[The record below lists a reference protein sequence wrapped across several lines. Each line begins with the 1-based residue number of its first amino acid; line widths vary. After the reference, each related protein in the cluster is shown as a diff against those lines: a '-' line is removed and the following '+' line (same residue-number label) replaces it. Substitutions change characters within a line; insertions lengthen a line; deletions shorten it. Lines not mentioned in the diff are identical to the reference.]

1 MPLVP
6 KTAWRE
12 LKYIEYPLNDDE
24 KEEFYEFG
32 LYLQIFGP
40 TTEVENPL
48 VIIATPKLTKLTEV
62 EDPTSDTIEDDDF
75 QDNQQLGLDMP
86 KKNWIS

>member
-1 MPLVP
+1 M
-6 KTAWRE
+6 
-12 LKYIEYPLNDDE
+12 
-24 KEEFYEFG
+24 
-32 LYLQIFGP
+32 
-40 TTEVENPL
+40 
-48 VIIATPKLTKLTEV
+48 PKLTKLMEV

>member
-6 KTAWRE
+6 ETTWRE

-24 KEEFYEFG
+24 KEEVYEVR
-32 LYLQIFGP
+32 LCLRIFGP
-40 TTEVENPL
+40 TIELENPL
-48 VIIATPKLTKLTEV
+48 VIIAMPKLTKLMEV

-75 QDNQQLGLDMP
+75 QDN
-86 KKNWIS
+86 

>member
-6 KTAWRE
+6 KTAWKE
-12 LKYIEYPLNDDE
+12 LKYIEYPLNDYE
-24 KEEFYEFG
+24 KEEVFEVG
-32 LYLQIFGP
+32 LYLRIFGP
-40 TTEVENPL
+40 TTKVENPL
-48 VIIATPKLTKLTEV
+48 VIIATLKLTKLMEV

-86 KKNWIS
+86 KKKWIS